1 MQDERGRIIYAEE
14 QGKLNQAIAI
24 VMRLLKKRFGEIPAT
39 INDRVKDLLLSD
51 LESLTEDI
59 LDFNSLEDLE
69 SWLQER

>member
-1 MQDERGRIIYAEE
+1 ME
-14 QGKLNQAIAI
+14 
-24 VMRLLKKRFGEIPAT
+24 
-39 INDRVKDLLLSD
+39 DLLLSD